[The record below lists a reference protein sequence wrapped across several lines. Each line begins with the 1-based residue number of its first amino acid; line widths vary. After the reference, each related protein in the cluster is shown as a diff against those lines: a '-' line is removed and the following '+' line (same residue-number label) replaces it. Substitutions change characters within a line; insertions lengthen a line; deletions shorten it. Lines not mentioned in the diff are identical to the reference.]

1 MHCSTLIVHLV
12 PSRLI
17 RLLLVD
23 SFLFVTFEFSQFI
36 HLCRTEI
43 NWKYMNFVTLLLPD
57 WVQMNLYVQ
66 LRIHGEIYY
75 KVHFVLR
82 HFNAKFKR
90 CNVALFTYFFVILS
104 TLIIISIFPQKI
116 EIFLTDFLISHKTHV
131 KTSTNS
137 YRLWIFYTL

>member
-90 CNVALFTYFFVILS
+90 CNVALFTYFLWFLVLLLS
-104 TLIIISIFPQKI
+104 FLYFLKKSKFFQQISWFH
-116 EIFLTDFLISHKTHV
+116 TRHM
-131 KTSTNS
+131 
-137 YRLWIFYTL
+137 